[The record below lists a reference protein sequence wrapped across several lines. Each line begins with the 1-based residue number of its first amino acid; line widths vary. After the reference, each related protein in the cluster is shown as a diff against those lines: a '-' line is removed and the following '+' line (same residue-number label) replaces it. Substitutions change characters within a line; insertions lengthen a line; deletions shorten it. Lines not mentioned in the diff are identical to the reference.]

1 MPIELKICGIN
12 SENIIKTILENGGCQ
27 YLGFVFYLSSPRNLS
42 IEQSKKLTSIVPSH
56 IKKVAVLVKPEVSF
70 IEKIKNQFD
79 YFQIYDSSPS
89 QVKTIKLSSG
99 KKIIQAIKVNKKED
113 VNLYKQYIGIA
124 DKILFDS
131 SGMEKSF
138 SFDWNYL
145 KNIQIK
151 DWFLA
156 GGINIDN
163 VEKASKISKKIDIS
177 SSLEDNPGIK
187 SIEKINNFLFKVK
200 KINENR
206 TI

>member
-12 SENIIKTILENGGCQ
+12 SENTIKTILDNGGCQ
-27 YLGFVFYLSSPRNLS
+27 YLGFVFYSSSPRNLS
-42 IEQSKKLTSIVPSH
+42 IKQSKKLTSVVPPH
-56 IKKVAVLVKPEVSF
+56 IKKVAVLVNPEKSF
-70 IEKIKNQFD
+70 VEKIKDQFD

-89 QVKTIKLSSG
+89 QVKTLKLLSN

-113 VNLYKQYIGIA
+113 INLYKQYIGIA

-138 SFDWNYL
+138 SFEWDYL

-163 VEKASKISKKIDIS
+163 LELAQSITKKIDIS
-177 SSLEDNPGIK
+177 SGLEDNPGIK
-187 SIEKINNFLFKVK
+187 SPKKILDFLTKVK
-200 KINENR
+200 SYD
-206 TI
+206 

>member
-99 KKIIQAIKVNKKED
+99 KKIIQAIKVKNKED
-113 VNLYKQYIGIA
+113 INLYKQYIGIA
-124 DKILFDS
+124 DKFLFDS

-138 SFDWNYL
+138 SFDWDFL
-145 KNIQIK
+145 KNVQIK

-156 GGINIDN
+156 GGINVNNLDYAQNIT
-163 VEKASKISKKIDIS
+163 KKIDIS
-177 SSLEDNPGIK
+177 SGLEDNPGKK
-187 SIEKINNFLFKVK
+187 SPKKILDFLKKVK
-200 KINENR
+200 SYD
-206 TI
+206 